1 MTTTETDGSHTA
13 QRIGTIVAAAC
24 LLVVAVGVAAMLIWP
39 RTVQTGETLS
49 DTDLRGKPFAVV
61 LGFTR
66 CPEVCP
72 TTLWEM
78 SEAFKSLGSHAD
90 RLRMLFISVDPT
102 RDTPEFLARYLQ
114 SFDRHITGLTGT
126 EAEIAA
132 VAKEYRIYYQKVPT
146 DDGDY
151 TMTHTASIFLMD
163 AEGQFTGTISYG
175 ESMTMRLQKLR
186 RLIGATA

>member
-1 MTTTETDGSHTA
+1 M
-13 QRIGTIVAAAC
+13 
-24 LLVVAVGVAAMLIWP
+24 VVAVGVAAMLIWP